1 MGMLRGV
8 MAFGVLA
15 TLAGCGAYDEFKAG
29 NAYREY
35 RESCIGTYTN
45 ECESKLVD
53 TNIVMLKL
61 ARSNLEREKDTLIK
75 TIGQDGYERFAKAAN
90 EVIDNLIDRQEKMRP
105 GIFVRWVLGEAQ
117 PFTNTGNQLFLE
129 SDMKELIAAVVKRVG
144 QTNPVAKAPTKP
156 VEPITETEAILLG
169 KEIPQSTPQ
178 PVAAPASTPAPAVA
192 VAASPVPGS
201 QNSALEA
208 AINREIAS
216 EIAKDGG
223 DEFKDA
229 RKILLTDL
237 NGDDAN
243 DAVVLYTIEG
253 QGGGNGYGQTLATFY
268 ASSGG
273 WVSRGNVAV
282 GNGVQS
288 VEVTGPQT
296 LSLKVLTVGP
306 EDADCCPTVESTQ
319 VLTWNGSTFL
329 QSPST

>member
-15 TLAGCGAYDEFKAG
+15 TLAGCGAYNEFKAG

-35 RESCIGTYTN
+35 RESCTGTYTN

-90 EVIDNLIDRQEKMRP
+90 EVIDKLIDRQEKMRP
-105 GIFVRWVLGEAQ
+105 GIFARWVLGEAQ

-129 SDMKELIAAVVKRVG
+129 SDMKELIAAVVKRAG

-156 VEPITETEAILLG
+156 VEPLTETAAFLLG
-169 KEIPQSTPQ
+169 KEVPQNTPQ
-178 PVAAPASTPAPAVA
+178 PVAASAPAPAPTVA
-192 VAASPVPGS
+192 SVPVSGPQHS
-201 QNSALEA
+201 TLEA
-208 AINREIAS
+208 AIDRSIAS

-237 NGDDAN
+237 NGDGSN

-273 WVSRGNVAV
+273 WESRGNFAV
-282 GNGVQS
+282 GKGVQS

-306 EDADCCPTVESTQ
+306 EDADCCPTIESTQ
-319 VLTWNGSTFL
+319 QLTWNGSTFL
-329 QSPST
+329 ESPST

>member
-8 MAFGVLA
+8 TAFGVLA
-15 TLAGCGAYDEFKAG
+15 TLAGCGAYNEFKAG
-29 NAYREY
+29 NAYRDY
-35 RESCIGTYTN
+35 RETCTGTYTN

-53 TNIVMLKL
+53 TNIVMLEL
-61 ARSNLEREKDTLIK
+61 ARSNLKRDKDTLIK
-75 TIGQDGYERFAKAAN
+75 TVGQDGYERFAKAAN
-90 EVIDNLIDRQEKMRP
+90 VVIDDLVDRQEKKRP
-105 GIFVRWVLGEAQ
+105 GIFARWVLGEAQ

-129 SDMKELIAAVVKRVG
+129 SDMQDLIAAVVKRVG
-144 QTNPVAKAPTKP
+144 QTNPVANAPTKP

-169 KEIPQSTPQ
+169 KEVPQSTPQ
-178 PVAAPASTPAPAVA
+178 PVATPVHTPVVA
-192 VAASPVPGS
+192 PVPGS

-208 AINREIAS
+208 AIERAIAS

-237 NGDDAN
+237 NGDGAN

-273 WVSRGNVAV
+273 WESRGNVAV
-282 GNGVQS
+282 GNGVRS

-319 VLTWNGSTFL
+319 ILTWNGSTFL

>member
-8 MAFGVLA
+8 IAFGVLA

-35 RESCIGTYTN
+35 RESCTGTYTN

-75 TIGQDGYERFAKAAN
+75 TIGQDGYKRFAKAAN
-90 EVIDNLIDRQEKMRP
+90 EVIDNRIDRQEKMRP
-105 GIFVRWVLGEAQ
+105 GIFARWVLGEAQ
-117 PFTNTGNQLFLE
+117 PFMNTGNQLFLE
-129 SDMKELIAAVVKRVG
+129 SDMKDLIAAVVKRVG
-144 QTNPVAKAPTKP
+144 QTNPVAKAPTMP

-169 KEIPQSTPQ
+169 KEVPQSTPQ
-178 PVAAPASTPAPAVA
+178 PLATPVPTHAVA
-192 VAASPVPGS
+192 PVPGP
-201 QNSALEA
+201 QNSELEA
-208 AINREIAS
+208 AIDREIAS

-229 RKILLTDL
+229 RKVLLTDL
-237 NGDDAN
+237 NGDGTN

-253 QGGGNGYGQTLATFY
+253 QGGGNGYFQSLATFY
-268 ASSGG
+268 ASPGG
-273 WVSRGNVAV
+273 WVHRGKVVV
-282 GNGVQS
+282 GQGVQS
-288 VEVTGPQT
+288 VEIIGPQT
-296 LSLKVLTVGP
+296 LSVKVLTVGP
-306 EDADCCPTVESTQ
+306 EDPDCCPSIESIQ
-319 VLTWNGSTFL
+319 KFTWNGTTFL